1 MTRTKKIAKTLT
13 SLQERSVKTKM
24 SKDDEHMTINIMSRG
39 KDGKKGTDD
48 DKSVR
53 TNKIKVKGD
62 HSPHPV
68 THKYKAEALEYGTDE
83 TTKQY
88 KKVTPGQEIKVTEDK
103 KWHWYNLDRGVY
115 KMQKDNLGRI
125 RGKEMDRKSEV
136 RNGFPNAVEVLSTVK
151 QAAKYAEKK
160 NGLNEASEWEEV
172 YGDTTYQDSYW
183 GDPATIRGKI
193 EIARNKVA
201 AKKKEEDE
209 ELDHKVHQ
217 QRTNESNKK
226 SYEQFIKEARG
237 STAVFTFG
245 RFNPPTIGHEKLLNV
260 VASTASKV
268 RGDQYVFSSHSQDAK
283 KNPLTN
289 DQKVV
294 FMKMMFPKHR
304 RSIMKTD
311 VRTAFEAVSELHS
324 MNKYSKIVM
333 VVGSDR
339 VREFNTVLNKYND
352 VEGRHGYYRFD
363 DIDVISA
370 GERDP
375 DSDGVSGMS
384 ASKMRAAV
392 AEGDYDSFKMGV
404 PPTVSE
410 RDCETLY
417 KAVSKGMKIKEE
429 RIREEWELD
438 ELEEAPKPAKSKVP
452 SKGLSP
458 SQRRKMALRMKIQA
472 KKPSFIM
479 KRLRSM
485 KRAATKAK
493 LYMRA
498 RKAAVQKVVAKF
510 YPKLKTKKRSE
521 LSYAERGKI
530 SDIVKKKKSVIAR
543 FAKRMVKDKR
553 KQDVERRKSMNKPKD
568 K

>member
-1 MTRTKKIAKTLT
+1 MTRTKKIAKILT

-24 SKDDEHMTINIMSRG
+24 SKDDKHITIDIMSRG

-48 DKSVR
+48 DKLVR
-53 TNKIKVKGD
+53 KNKIKVKGD
-62 HSPHPV
+62 HEPHPV
-68 THKYKAEALEYGTDE
+68 THKYKTETLEYGTNK

-88 KKVTPGQEIKVTEDK
+88 KKDTPGQEIEIDEVNLAKVTDDSLRKRMKQLRTGGKTEMPSIQFMIK
-103 KWHWYNLDRGVY
+103 K
-115 KMQKDNLGRI
+115 I
-125 RGKEMDRKSEV
+125 GKEM
-136 RNGFPNAVEVLSTVK
+136 
-151 QAAKYAEKK
+151 KK
-160 NGLNEASEWEEV
+160 RGLKEASEWEEM

-193 EIARNKVA
+193 EIARKKVE
-201 AKKKEEDE
+201 AKKKEDDE
-209 ELDHKVHQ
+209 EQDHKIHQ
-217 QRTNESNKK
+217 QRTNESKKK

-260 VASTASKV
+260 VASTASKAK
-268 RGDQYVFSSHSQDAK
+268 GDQYVFPSHSQDAK

-304 RSIMKTD
+304 NSIMKTNL
-311 VRTAFEAVSELHS
+311 RTAFEAVSELHK

-352 VEGRHGYYRFD
+352 VEGKHGYYRFD

-410 RDCETLY
+410 KDCHTLY
-417 KAVSKGMKIKEE
+417 KAVSKGMRIKEE

-438 ELEEAPKPAKSKVP
+438 ELEEAPKPAKSKPP

-458 SQRRKMALRMKIQA
+458 SQRRRMALRMKIQA

-493 LYMRA
+493 LLVRA
-498 RKAAVQKVVAKF
+498 RKAAIAKVVAKF
-510 YPKLKTKKRSE
+510 YPKLKTKSRSE

-530 SDIVKKKKSVIAR
+530 SDIVKKKKSVFAR

>member
-24 SKDDEHMTINIMSRG
+24 SKDDKHMTIDIMSRG
-39 KDGKKGTDD
+39 KDGKKGTGD
-48 DKSVR
+48 DKSMR
-53 TNKIKVKGD
+53 TNKIKVRGD
-62 HSPHPV
+62 ASPHPV
-68 THKYKAEALEYGTDE
+68 THKYKAEGSSDTTDMYKLMIKGMKAMPGSP
-83 TTKQY
+83 KQ
-88 KKVTPGQEIKVTEDK
+88 KEIIKQINVIRKRLGMKPMAEEIK
-103 KWHWYNLDRGVY
+103 
-115 KMQKDNLGRI
+115 
-125 RGKEMDRKSEV
+125 
-136 RNGFPNAVEVLSTVK
+136 
-151 QAAKYAEKK
+151 
-160 NGLNEASEWEEV
+160 EASEWEEM
-172 YGDTTYQDSYW
+172 YGDTTYQDSHW

-209 ELDHKVHQ
+209 EQDHKIHQ

-226 SYEQFIKEARG
+226 SYDQFIKEARG

-311 VRTAFEAVSELHS
+311 VRTAFEAVSELHD
-324 MNKYSKIVM
+324 MKKYSKIVM

-352 VEGRHGYYRFD
+352 VEGKHGYYRFD

-375 DSDGVSGMS
+375 DSDGLSGMS

-410 RDCETLY
+410 KDCHTLY
-417 KAVSKGMKIKEE
+417 KAVSKGMRIKEE

-438 ELEEAPKPAKSKVP
+438 ELEEAPKPAKSKPP

-458 SQRRKMALRMKIQA
+458 SQRRRMALRMKIQA

-493 LYMRA
+493 LLMRA
-498 RKAAVQKVVAKF
+498 RKAAIAKVVAKF

-553 KQDVERRKSMNKPKD
+553 KQDVERRKSMNKPKE

>member
-1 MTRTKKIAKTLT
+1 MTRTKKIAKILT

-39 KDGKKGTDD
+39 KDGKKGTGD
-48 DKSVR
+48 DKSMR

-88 KKVTPGQEIKVTEDK
+88 KKVTPGQEVDEGSSDTTDMYKLMIKGMK
-103 KWHWYNLDRGVY
+103 SMPGSPK
-115 KMQKDNLGRI
+115 QKEIIKQINVIRKRLGMKPM
-125 RGKEMDRKSEV
+125 KEEIK
-136 RNGFPNAVEVLSTVK
+136 
-151 QAAKYAEKK
+151 
-160 NGLNEASEWEEV
+160 EASEWEEM

-324 MNKYSKIVM
+324 MKKYSKIVM

-339 VREFNTVLNKYND
+339 VKEFNTVLNKYND

>member
-1 MTRTKKIAKTLT
+1 MNRTKKIAKTLT

-53 TNKIKVKGD
+53 TNKIKVRGD
-62 HSPHPV
+62 ASPHPV
-68 THKYKAEALEYGTDE
+68 THKYTA
-83 TTKQY
+83 
-88 KKVTPGQEIKVTEDK
+88 EDK
-103 KWHWYNLDRGVY
+103 KWHWYNLERGVY
-115 KMQKDNLGRI
+115 RMAKDYH
-125 RGKEMDRKSEV
+125 GKVIHNRPMFDRKTEV
-136 RNGFPNAVEVLSTVK
+136 KQGYPNAFEVKSTVK
-151 QAAKYAEKK
+151 QAAKYVEKK

-172 YGDTTYQDSYW
+172 YGDTTYQDSHW

-209 ELDHKVHQ
+209 EQDHKIHQ

-226 SYEQFIKEARG
+226 SYDQFIKEARG

-311 VRTAFEAVSELHS
+311 VRTAFEAVSELHD
-324 MNKYSKIVM
+324 MKKYSKIVM

-339 VREFNTVLNKYND
+339 VKEFNTVLNKYND
-352 VEGRHGYYRFD
+352 VEGKHGYYRFD

-410 RDCETLY
+410 KDCHTLY
-417 KAVSKGMKIKEE
+417 KAVSKGMRIKEE

-438 ELEEAPKPAKSKVP
+438 ELEEAPKPAKSKPP

-458 SQRRKMALRMKIQA
+458 AQRRRMALRMKIQA

-493 LYMRA
+493 LLMRA
-498 RKAAVQKVVAKF
+498 RKAAIQKVVAKF

>member
-39 KDGKKGTDD
+39 KDGKKGTGD
-48 DKSVR
+48 DKSMR

-68 THKYKAEALEYGTDE
+68 THKYTA
-83 TTKQY
+83 
-88 KKVTPGQEIKVTEDK
+88 EDK

-160 NGLNEASEWEEV
+160 NGLNEASEWEEM

-209 ELDHKVHQ
+209 EQDHKIHQ

-226 SYEQFIKEARG
+226 SYDQFIKEARG

-324 MNKYSKIVM
+324 MKKYSKIVM

-352 VEGRHGYYRFD
+352 VEGKHGYYRFD

-410 RDCETLY
+410 KDCHTLY
-417 KAVSKGMKIKEE
+417 KAVSKGMRIKEE

-438 ELEEAPKPAKSKVP
+438 ELEEAPKPAKSKPP

-458 SQRRKMALRMKIQA
+458 AQRRRMALRMKIQA

-493 LYMRA
+493 LLIRA
-498 RKAAVQKVVAKF
+498 RKAAIKKVVSRF
-510 YPKLKTKKRSE
+510 FPKLKSKKKSE

-530 SDIVKKKKSVIAR
+530 SQIVKKKRAIIDR

>member
-53 TNKIKVKGD
+53 TNKIKVRGD
-62 HSPHPV
+62 ASPHPV
-68 THKYKAEALEYGTDE
+68 THKYTA
-83 TTKQY
+83 
-88 KKVTPGQEIKVTEDK
+88 EDK
-103 KWHWYNLDRGVY
+103 KWHWYNLERGVY
-115 KMQKDNLGRI
+115 RMAKDYH
-125 RGKEMDRKSEV
+125 GKVIHNRPMFDRKTEV
-136 RNGFPNAVEVLSTVK
+136 KQGYPNAFEVKSTVK
-151 QAAKYAEKK
+151 QAAKYVEKK

-172 YGDTTYQDSYW
+172 YGDTTYQDSHW

-209 ELDHKVHQ
+209 EQDHKIHQ

-226 SYEQFIKEARG
+226 SYDQFIKEARG

-311 VRTAFEAVSELHS
+311 VRTAFEAVSELHD
-324 MNKYSKIVM
+324 MKKYSKIVM

-339 VREFNTVLNKYND
+339 VKEFNTVLNKYND

-392 AEGDYDSFKMGV
+392 AEDDYDSFKMGV

-410 RDCETLY
+410 KDCHTLY
-417 KAVSKGMKIKEE
+417 KAVSKGMRIKEE

-438 ELEEAPKPAKSKVP
+438 ELEEAPKPAKSKPP

-458 SQRRKMALRMKIQA
+458 SQRRRMALRMKIQA

>member
-13 SLQERSVKTKM
+13 TLQERSVKTKM
-24 SKDDEHMTINIMSRG
+24 SKDDKHMTIDIMSRG
-39 KDGKKGTDD
+39 KDGKKGTGD
-48 DKSVR
+48 DKSMR
-53 TNKIKVKGD
+53 TNKIKVRGD
-62 HSPHPV
+62 ASPHPV
-68 THKYKAEALEYGTDE
+68 THKYTA
-83 TTKQY
+83 
-88 KKVTPGQEIKVTEDK
+88 EDK
-103 KWHWYNLDRGVY
+103 KWHWYNLERGVY
-115 KMQKDNLGRI
+115 RMAKDYH
-125 RGKEMDRKSEV
+125 GKVIHNRPMFDRKTEV
-136 RNGFPNAVEVLSTVK
+136 KQGYPNAFEVKSTVK
-151 QAAKYAEKK
+151 QAAKYVEKK

-172 YGDTTYQDSYW
+172 YGDTTYQDSHW

-209 ELDHKVHQ
+209 EQDHKIHQ

-226 SYEQFIKEARG
+226 SYDQFIKEARG

-311 VRTAFEAVSELHS
+311 VRTAFEAVSELHD
-324 MNKYSKIVM
+324 MKKYSKIVM

-339 VREFNTVLNKYND
+339 VKEFNTVLNKYND

-410 RDCETLY
+410 KDCHTLY
-417 KAVSKGMKIKEE
+417 KAVSKGMRIKEE

-438 ELEEAPKPAKSKVP
+438 ELEEAPKPAKSKPP

-458 SQRRKMALRMKIQA
+458 AQRRRMALRMKIQA

-493 LYMRA
+493 LLMRA
-498 RKAAVQKVVAKF
+498 RKAAIQKVVAKF

>member
-39 KDGKKGTDD
+39 KDGKKGTGD
-48 DKSVR
+48 DKSMR

-68 THKYKAEALEYGTDE
+68 THKYTA
-83 TTKQY
+83 
-88 KKVTPGQEIKVTEDK
+88 EDK

-160 NGLNEASEWEEV
+160 NGLNEASEWEEM
-172 YGDTTYQDSYW
+172 YGDTTYQDSHW

-209 ELDHKVHQ
+209 EQDHKIHQ

-226 SYEQFIKEARG
+226 SYDQFIKEARG

-260 VASTASKV
+260 VASTASKAK
-268 RGDQYVFSSHSQDAK
+268 GDQYVFPSHSQDAK

-304 RSIMKTD
+304 NSIMKTD
-311 VRTAFEAVSELHS
+311 VRTAFEAVSELHD
-324 MNKYSKIVM
+324 MKKYSKIVM

-339 VREFNTVLNKYND
+339 VKEFNTVLNKYND
-352 VEGRHGYYRFD
+352 VEGKHGYYRFD

-410 RDCETLY
+410 KDCHTLY
-417 KAVSKGMKIKEE
+417 KAVSKGMRIKEE

-510 YPKLKTKKRSE
+510 YPKLKAKKRSE

>member
-1 MTRTKKIAKTLT
+1 MNRTKKIAKILT
-13 SLQERSVKTKM
+13 SLQERSIKTKM
-24 SKDDEHMTINIMSRG
+24 SKDDQHMTIDVMSRG
-39 KDGKKGTDD
+39 RDGKKGTDD
-48 DKSVR
+48 DKSMR
-53 TNKIKVKGD
+53 KNKIKVKGD

-68 THKYKAEALEYGTDE
+68 THKYKPEALELGTNK
-83 TTKQY
+83 TTKKY
-88 KKVTPGQEIKVTEDK
+88 KKDTPGQEVKVTEDK

-160 NGLNEASEWEEV
+160 NGLNEASEWEEM

-193 EIARNKVA
+193 EIARKKVE
-201 AKKKEEDE
+201 AKKKEDDE
-209 ELDHKVHQ
+209 EQDHKIHQ
-217 QRTNESNKK
+217 QRTNESKKK

-260 VASTASKV
+260 VASTASKAK
-268 RGDQYVFSSHSQDAK
+268 GDQYVFPSHSQDAK

-304 RSIMKTD
+304 NSIMKTNL
-311 VRTAFEAVSELHS
+311 RTAFEAVSDLHK

-352 VEGRHGYYRFD
+352 VEGKHGYYRFD

-410 RDCETLY
+410 KDCYTLY
-417 KAVSKGMKIKEE
+417 KAVSKGMRIKEE

-438 ELEEAPKPAKSKVP
+438 ELEEAPKPAKSKPP

-458 SQRRKMALRMKIQA
+458 SQRRRMALRMKIQA

-493 LYMRA
+493 LLVRA
-498 RKAAVQKVVAKF
+498 RKAAIQAVVKKF
-510 YPKLKTKKRSE
+510 YPKLKSVKKSD

-530 SDIVKKKKSVIAR
+530 SQIVKKKKTMIDR
-543 FAKRMVKDKR
+543 FAKRLVKQKR
-553 KQDVERRKSMNKPKD
+553 KDDIERRKSMNKPKD

>member
-1 MTRTKKIAKTLT
+1 MNRTKKIAKILT

-24 SKDDEHMTINIMSRG
+24 SKDDKHMTIDIMSRG
-39 KDGKKGTDD
+39 KDGKKGTGD
-48 DKSVR
+48 DKSMR
-53 TNKIKVKGD
+53 TNKIKVRGD
-62 HSPHPV
+62 ASPHPV
-68 THKYKAEALEYGTDE
+68 THKYTA
-83 TTKQY
+83 
-88 KKVTPGQEIKVTEDK
+88 EDK
-103 KWHWYNLDRGVY
+103 KWHWYNLERGVY
-115 KMQKDNLGRI
+115 RMAKDYH
-125 RGKEMDRKSEV
+125 GKVIHNRPMFDRKTEV
-136 RNGFPNAVEVLSTVK
+136 KQGYPNAFEVKSTVK
-151 QAAKYAEKK
+151 QAAKYVEKK

-172 YGDTTYQDSYW
+172 YGDTTYQDSHW

-209 ELDHKVHQ
+209 EQDHKIHQ

-226 SYEQFIKEARG
+226 SYDQFIKEARG

-311 VRTAFEAVSELHS
+311 VRTAFEAVSELHD
-324 MNKYSKIVM
+324 MKKYSKIVM

-339 VREFNTVLNKYND
+339 VKEFNTVLNKYND
-352 VEGRHGYYRFD
+352 VEGKHGYYRFD

-410 RDCETLY
+410 KDCHTLY
-417 KAVSKGMKIKEE
+417 KAVSKGMRIKEE

-438 ELEEAPKPAKSKVP
+438 ELEEAPKPAKSKPP

-458 SQRRKMALRMKIQA
+458 AQRRRMALRMKIQA

-493 LYMRA
+493 LLMRA
-498 RKAAVQKVVAKF
+498 RKAAIAKVVAKF

>member
-24 SKDDEHMTINIMSRG
+24 SKDDKHMTIDIMSRG
-39 KDGKKGTDD
+39 KDGKKGTGD
-48 DKSVR
+48 DKSMR
-53 TNKIKVKGD
+53 TNKIKVRGD
-62 HSPHPV
+62 ASPHPV
-68 THKYKAEALEYGTDE
+68 THKYTA
-83 TTKQY
+83 
-88 KKVTPGQEIKVTEDK
+88 EDK
-103 KWHWYNLDRGVY
+103 KWHWYNLERGVY
-115 KMQKDNLGRI
+115 RMAKDYH
-125 RGKEMDRKSEV
+125 GKVIHNRPMFDRKTEV
-136 RNGFPNAVEVLSTVK
+136 KQGYPNAFEVKSTVK
-151 QAAKYAEKK
+151 QAAKYVEKK

-172 YGDTTYQDSYW
+172 YGDTTYQDSHW

-209 ELDHKVHQ
+209 EQDHKIHQ

-226 SYEQFIKEARG
+226 SYDQFIKEARG

-324 MNKYSKIVM
+324 MKKYSKIVM

-339 VREFNTVLNKYND
+339 VKEFNTVLNKYND

-410 RDCETLY
+410 KDCHTLY
-417 KAVSKGMKIKEE
+417 KAVSKGMRIKEE

-438 ELEEAPKPAKSKVP
+438 ELEEAPKPAKSKPP

-458 SQRRKMALRMKIQA
+458 AQRRRMALRMKIQA

-493 LYMRA
+493 LLMRA
-498 RKAAVQKVVAKF
+498 RKAAIAKVVAKF

>member
-24 SKDDEHMTINIMSRG
+24 SKDDKHMTIDIMSRG
-39 KDGKKGTDD
+39 KDGKKGTGD
-48 DKSVR
+48 DKSMR
-53 TNKIKVKGD
+53 TNKIKVRGD
-62 HSPHPV
+62 ASPHPV
-68 THKYKAEALEYGTDE
+68 THKYTA
-83 TTKQY
+83 
-88 KKVTPGQEIKVTEDK
+88 EDK
-103 KWHWYNLDRGVY
+103 KWHWYNLERGVY
-115 KMQKDNLGRI
+115 RMAKDYH
-125 RGKEMDRKSEV
+125 GKVIHNRPMFDRKTEV
-136 RNGFPNAVEVLSTVK
+136 KQGYPNAFEVKSTVK
-151 QAAKYAEKK
+151 QAAKYVEKK

-172 YGDTTYQDSYW
+172 YGDTTYQDSHW

-209 ELDHKVHQ
+209 EQDHKIHQ

-226 SYEQFIKEARG
+226 SYDQFIKEARG

-311 VRTAFEAVSELHS
+311 VRTAFEAVSELHD
-324 MNKYSKIVM
+324 MKKYSKIVM

-352 VEGRHGYYRFD
+352 VEGKHGYYRFD

-375 DSDGVSGMS
+375 DSDGLSGMS

-392 AEGDYDSFKMGV
+392 AEDDYDSFKMGV

-410 RDCETLY
+410 KDCHTLY
-417 KAVSKGMKIKEE
+417 KAVSKGMRIKEE

-438 ELEEAPKPAKSKVP
+438 ELEEAPKPAKSKPP

-458 SQRRKMALRMKIQA
+458 AQRRKMALRMKIQA

-493 LYMRA
+493 LLMRA
-498 RKAAVQKVVAKF
+498 RKAAIAKVVAKF

>member
-1 MTRTKKIAKTLT
+1 
-13 SLQERSVKTKM
+13 
-24 SKDDEHMTINIMSRG
+24 
-39 KDGKKGTDD
+39 
-48 DKSVR
+48 
-53 TNKIKVKGD
+53 
-62 HSPHPV
+62 
-68 THKYKAEALEYGTDE
+68 
-83 TTKQY
+83 
-88 KKVTPGQEIKVTEDK
+88 
-103 KWHWYNLDRGVY
+103 
-115 KMQKDNLGRI
+115 
-125 RGKEMDRKSEV
+125 
-136 RNGFPNAVEVLSTVK
+136 
-151 QAAKYAEKK
+151 
-160 NGLNEASEWEEV
+160 
-172 YGDTTYQDSYW
+172 
-183 GDPATIRGKI
+183 
-193 EIARNKVA
+193 
-201 AKKKEEDE
+201 
-209 ELDHKVHQ
+209 
-217 QRTNESNKK
+217 
-226 SYEQFIKEARG
+226 
-237 STAVFTFG
+237 
-245 RFNPPTIGHEKLLNV
+245 
-260 VASTASKV
+260 
-268 RGDQYVFSSHSQDAK
+268 
-283 KNPLTN
+283 
-289 DQKVV
+289 
-294 FMKMMFPKHR
+294 MMFPKHR

-324 MNKYSKIVM
+324 MKKYSKIVM

-339 VREFNTVLNKYND
+339 VKEFNTVLNKYND

-410 RDCETLY
+410 KDCHTLY
-417 KAVSKGMKIKEE
+417 KAVSKGMRIKEE

-438 ELEEAPKPAKSKVP
+438 ELEEAPKPAKSKPP

-458 SQRRKMALRMKIQA
+458 AQRRRMALRMKIQA

-493 LYMRA
+493 LLMRA
-498 RKAAVQKVVAKF
+498 RKAAIQKVVAKF